1 MKYYSR
7 LKPLRLEAKMSQA
20 DVAKVLKCSQVGYGM
35 YELGKRKISV
45 EKLMILARM
54 YHVTLDY
61 LVGFTDER
69 EGQKNGE
76 ETNDDEYYM

>member
-20 DVAKVLKCSQVGYGM
+20 DVAQVLKCSQVGYGM

-45 EKLMILARM
+45 EKLMVLAKM
-54 YHVTLDY
+54 YRVSLDY
-61 LVGFTDER
+61 IVGLTDER
-69 EGQKNGE
+69 E
-76 ETNDDEYYM
+76 DHVSWSAPDAI